1 MTSSAP
7 RIDPRLVAALE
18 RIDDDSLPYAEVC
31 RRIGRV
37 AAELGL
43 AKPCYEQ
50 CRVLTRRHRRRELPP
65 DVRSLLLDV
74 AFRARPPEALLE
86 LLEGAK

>member
-18 RIDDDSLPYAEVC
+18 RLDDESLPYAEVA
-31 RRIGRV
+31 RRLGRV

-43 AKPCYEQ
+43 AQPSYEQ
-50 CRVLTRRHRRRELPP
+50 VRVLTRRHR
-65 DVRSLLLDV
+65 
-74 AFRARPPEALLE
+74 
-86 LLEGAK
+86 